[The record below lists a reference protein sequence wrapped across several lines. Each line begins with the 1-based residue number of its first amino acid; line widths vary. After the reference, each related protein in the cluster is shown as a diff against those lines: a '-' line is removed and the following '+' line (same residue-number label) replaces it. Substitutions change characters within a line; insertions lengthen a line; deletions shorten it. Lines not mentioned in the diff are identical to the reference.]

1 LSTHDRT
8 GTFRFFR
15 IAALALSVT
24 VLAACGSIT
33 GIKDVPEYLDSDFEH
48 VGPREFITNIDL
60 ARIKLGMSP
69 LQVKNRLGAPM
80 LSGKDQDDRWDYVL
94 KKGQGAAEE
103 FVPYAVYFKDQKVVR
118 LAPLTPPPTPV
129 ADSATQAPAADT
141 AVVEAPSVAAPEAVA
156 AEEVMAPEPSLA
168 VGADVGDAAAIND
181 MLNAWA
187 AAWAAKDVEAYL
199 GFYASTF
206 EHGKK
211 SRESWEK
218 QRRARLSQPA
228 TIAVNLSD
236 IQIDLQS
243 EALATVKF
251 KQDYSSSRYKDSGMK
266 ILTLSKAGGAWKI
279 QSEEFQK

>member
-1 LSTHDRT
+1 MSTHDRT

-94 KKGQGAAEE
+94 KKGEGAGEE

-118 LAPLTPPPTPV
+118 LAPLTPPP
-129 ADSATQAPAADT
+129 AADT
-141 AVVEAPSVAAPEAVA
+141 AVVDAPEVAAPEAVA

-168 VGADVGDAAAIND
+168 VGSEVGDAAAIND

-187 AAWAAKDVEAYL
+187 AAWAAKDVEGYL

-211 SRESWEK
+211 SRQSWEK

-236 IQIDLQS
+236 VQIDLQS
-243 EALATVKF
+243 ETLAMVKF
-251 KQDYSSSRYKDSGMK
+251 KQDYSSNNYKDSGMK

>member
-1 LSTHDRT
+1 MSTHDRT

-15 IAALALSVT
+15 TAALALSVT

-48 VGPREFITNIDL
+48 VGPREFITNVDL

-94 KKGQGAAEE
+94 KKGEGAAEE

-118 LAPLTPPPTPV
+118 LAPLTPPPAPV
-129 ADSATQAPAADT
+129 ADQATDAPAADA
-141 AVVEAPSVAAPEAVA
+141 AVVDAPEVAAPEAVA
-156 AEEVMAPEPSLA
+156 ADEVVAPEPSLA

-181 MLNAWA
+181 MVNAWA
-187 AAWAAKDVEAYL
+187 AAWSAKDVEAYL

-211 SRESWEK
+211 SRKSWEK
-218 QRRARLSQPA
+218 ERRARLSQPA

-236 IQIDLQS
+236 VQIDMQS

-251 KQDYSSSRYKDSGMK
+251 KQDYSSNRYKDSGMK
-266 ILTLSKAGGAWKI
+266 ILTLSKASGAWKI

>member
-1 LSTHDRT
+1 MSTHDRT
-8 GTFRFFR
+8 GTFHFFR
-15 IAALALSVT
+15 TAALALSVI

-80 LSGKDQDDRWDYVL
+80 LSAKDQDDRWDYVL

-118 LAPLTPPPTPV
+118 LAPLTPPPTPL
-129 ADSATQAPAADT
+129 ADQATPASVADT
-141 AVVEAPSVAAPEAVA
+141 AIVDAPSVAAPEAVA
-156 AEEVMAPEPSLA
+156 GEEVMAPEPSLA

-181 MLNAWA
+181 LLNAWA

-236 IQIDLQS
+236 VQIDLQS

-251 KQDYSSSRYKDSGMK
+251 KQDYSSNRYKDSGMK
-266 ILTLSKAGGAWKI
+266 ILTLSKAGGTWKI

>member
-1 LSTHDRT
+1 MSTHDRT

>member
-1 LSTHDRT
+1 
-8 GTFRFFR
+8 
-15 IAALALSVT
+15 
-24 VLAACGSIT
+24 
-33 GIKDVPEYLDSDFEH
+33 
-48 VGPREFITNIDL
+48 
-60 ARIKLGMSP
+60 
-69 LQVKNRLGAPM
+69 
-80 LSGKDQDDRWDYVL
+80 
-94 KKGQGAAEE
+94 
-103 FVPYAVYFKDQKVVR
+103 
-118 LAPLTPPPTPV
+118 
-129 ADSATQAPAADT
+129 
-141 AVVEAPSVAAPEAVA
+141 
-156 AEEVMAPEPSLA
+156 MAPEPSLT

-187 AAWAAKDVEAYL
+187 AAWAAKDVDAYL

-236 IQIDLQS
+236 VQIDLQS

-251 KQDYSSSRYKDSGMK
+251 KQDYSSNRYKDSGMK
-266 ILTLSKAGGAWKI
+266 ILTLSKASGAWKI